1 LPIVIQTEGT
11 ADKHP
16 QLNPLRQLLRNKAKK
31 HLKALK
37 LTGDPEISV
46 VLCDDA
52 TIHQL
57 NLQWREEDTPTD
69 VLSFPLLED
78 DEDPATAFALGDI
91 VISVEYA
98 ERLVATDTHRAR
110 VAAELGVPLDA
121 LTWTLAEEIE
131 FLFIHGLLHL
141 IGHDHLEPEEEAEMK
156 AEEVRLW
163 RASRPAAKA

>member
-1 LPIVIQTEGT
+1 M
-11 ADKHP
+11 
-16 QLNPLRQLLRNKAKK
+16 
-31 HLKALK
+31 
-37 LTGDPEISV
+37 
-46 VLCDDA
+46 
-52 TIHQL
+52 
-57 NLQWREEDTPTD
+57 
-69 VLSFPLLED
+69 LSFPLLED